1 MNNLKEILSELK
13 QYTSINIPINHFCSI
28 ENLSISHSQ
37 QSPVS
42 VDIKVKIERLSLN
55 LFDFLKQGLKPVS
68 LDAMATGPT
77 NEMSSAPNVPVTK
90 PYESSNLTA
99 QCTQYTQLWNLIEN
113 VINANLTQEALNT
126 TSSSSSSSTSSSF
139 KNNNANRRARPATK
153 APFHL
158 PKEVYLT
165 MFQEINRYAKT
176 ISQTFLI
183 DSDSASQLR
192 RKHNYM
198 VMLKTLKYKFQLF
211 VLNLL
216 K

>member
-13 QYTSINIPINHFCSI
+13 QYNSINIPINHFCSI

-37 QSPVS
+37 QSSAS

-55 LFDFLKQGLKPVS
+55 LFDFLKQGLKSVP
-68 LDAMATGPT
+68 LDAIATT
-77 NEMSSAPNVPVTK
+77 EMPSAPNVMVAK
-90 PYESSNLTA
+90 PYESSNLTL

-126 TSSSSSSSTSSSF
+126 TSSSSSSSASSSI
-139 KNNNANRRARPATK
+139 NNNSNNRRTRPTTK

-158 PKEVYLT
+158 PKEIYLT

-211 VLNLL
+211 ILNLL